1 MQALADSGGNA
12 SASLAVPH
20 PVIQAL
26 ENARDYRLPAKD
38 TGTLAQQS
46 AQAADETGTPA
57 QQSSQAADET
67 RSPAQNSYGRAQQS
81 SQAADETETPA
92 QQSSQ
97 AQQSSPAQ

>member
-38 TGTLAQQS
+38 TGTL
-46 AQAADETGTPA
+46 A